1 MSESDDRSGW
11 TARPRFGRELAGL
24 LLIFLVAVD
33 SVATLLILRGQHGF
47 ELNPL
52 MSWLWGHGEGV
63 FLLVKMLLTTLAVA
77 WLLRRADVRSLRIG
91 LIVGY
96 AIYLPLTALHI
107 YNGIYVHGALVH

>member
-1 MSESDDRSGW
+1 MPEPDDRTGR
-11 TARPRFGRELAGL
+11 TTRPPLGRDLAGL

-33 SVATLLILRGQHGF
+33 SVATLLILRSQHGF

-52 MSWLWGHGEGV
+52 MNWLWAHGEGV
-63 FLLVKMLLTTLAVA
+63 FLMVKMLLTSLAVA
-77 WLLRRADVRSLRIG
+77 WLLRRADGRSLRIG